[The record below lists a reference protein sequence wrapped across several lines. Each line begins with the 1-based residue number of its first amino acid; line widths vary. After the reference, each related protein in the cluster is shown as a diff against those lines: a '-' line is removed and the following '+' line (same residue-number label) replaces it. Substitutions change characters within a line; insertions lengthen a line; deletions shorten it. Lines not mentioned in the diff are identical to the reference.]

1 MKLSARKFLLAV
13 SACACASAM
22 IPACA
27 DYSSKSETAPPGAS
41 PSQTASTSPSQTP
54 SPATQPHRTAADTQV
69 QSTQSVGTNISPD
82 IRDDH
87 PRVKELFSQAVH
99 LLKINH
105 AYQARDLLEQ
115 AVTLAPKSAGIHCNL
130 GLAYQN
136 SGNIPRALEEFKAAL
151 ALNPRM
157 PEATLNLAGCY
168 QSMGANAEAI
178 YWYRSYLSD
187 REIAA
192 PQRKQINDIIAA
204 LENAVQ
210 KPYSDPKGED
220 YLANITA
227 EGTYRWAKEKM
238 PIRVFVQDDAEAV
251 NGKTTGGYRE
261 TFKSALL
268 GAFDRWCQ
276 ATGNRVKY
284 QIVPDKEHADI
295 FCMWT
300 SDPLEVTE
308 NGTLSER
315 GSAKIIVK
323 GSQIERATLKILTRP
338 ILEDGVLSED
348 EMKKACLHEVGHVL
362 GLQGHSTNN
371 HDVMFFTVDTATV
384 WPVLS
389 RRDKATI
396 MRLYQS
402 YPVFNAKPI
411 STPNSTRQTA
421 QPKPNPRAK

>member
-1 MKLSARKFLLAV
+1 MKFVGMGVAGLVKPDIAAVCLTIGLSVFAAT
-13 SACACASAM
+13 SA
-22 IPACA
+22 I
-27 DYSSKSETAPPGAS
+27 G
-41 PSQTASTSPSQTP
+41 Q
-54 SPATQPHRTAADTQV
+54 TQPGQPGIAGDGSAQI
-69 QSTQSVGTNISPD
+69 QNTQSVGTNISPE

-115 AVTLAPKSAGIHCNL
+115 AVALAPKSAGIHCNL

-136 SGNIPRALEEFKAAL
+136 SGNMPRALEEFKVAL
-151 ALNPRM
+151 TLNPHM

-178 YWYRSYLSD
+178 HWYKTYLST
-187 REIAA
+187 REVKE
-192 PQRKQINDIIAA
+192 PQRKQINDIIIA
-204 LENAVQ
+204 LQNATQ
-210 KPYSDPKGED
+210 KPYANPNGED
-220 YLANITA
+220 YLAGITA

-238 PIRVFVQDDAEAV
+238 PIRVFIQDSEAV
-251 NGKTTGGYRE
+251 NGKVVGGYKQS
-261 TFKSALL
+261 FKSALL
-268 GAFDRWCQ
+268 AAFDDWCK
-276 ATGNRVKY
+276 ASGNRIKY
-284 QIVPDKEHADI
+284 QTVPDKEHADI
-295 FCMWT
+295 FCTWT

-338 ILEDGVLSED
+338 ILEEGVLSED

-389 RRDKATI
+389 RRDKSTI
-396 MRLYQS
+396 LRLYEN
-402 YPVFNAKPI
+402 YPTVISKPI
-411 STPNSTRQTA
+411 SPANSA
-421 QPKPNPRAK
+421 GHSHVPKARTGRK